1 MTLNGMANTYFM
13 EFAHNTGLIMA
24 VVFLDRVIA
33 NRSLSSRATIV
44 SGLLFGGAAVL
55 SMAATMA
62 VWEGII
68 FDARTVILSVG
79 ALFGGPVVAA
89 ISATVAAAYRLYLGG
104 AGATVGVLVIA
115 TASAAGLLLR
125 HRYVRD
131 LLALDV
137 LPLLALGLAVH
148 TAAVLW
154 FALLPLDYVEDVLK
168 GPAFA
173 YVGTLTF
180 GTVLMGLMLREI
192 ERTKHFDRILRDS
205 HERLQ
210 SLFDTTATAL
220 LEEDISGVY
229 RTMRRLRGSGVEDL
243 RAHLAQYP
251 ALVDE
256 LAAEVKVLRCNPAA
270 VRLFRFQSEAH
281 RKTRIDAFFGPGAR
295 EAFINELCAIW
306 DGATRTE
313 QEAVFRVGDGTELT
327 AFIAVPLPETEE
339 QARHV
344 AVSILDVT
352 ALRSTERQVL
362 QEHERLREVLWG
374 TDVGTWE
381 WNVQTGQ
388 AIFDNRWAAIAGYEL
403 AELEPVS
410 IDTWTRLA
418 HPDDQQVSGTIL
430 EEVFAGKRDFYECEA
445 RMHHKDGR
453 WIWILDRGKVVE
465 WAPDGSPL
473 RMSGTHMDITDRKQ
487 AELRAE
493 HLSSVRG
500 TLLRCHAD
508 ILAARNEAEVFERTV
523 ATLVE
528 ARGYALAW
536 IGVPEGGPGKPVRP
550 VARAGPQSSYL
561 DGVTV
566 HWSDD
571 AFGQGPTG
579 RAIRTGE
586 IQVVDELSR
595 DEGFAPWLE
604 NAASHS
610 LVSSVAVPILADGQ
624 VLAALN
630 LYSSTPTVFEPEEI
644 GLIEE
649 FTQNVGLAVRALRLQ
664 AERTRLHSELE
675 NAALGAVTA
684 IAATI
689 EKRDPY
695 TAGHQQSVAA
705 LSVAIGKKLG
715 WDDFKLQ
722 GLRLGAMIHDIG
734 KISVPSEI
742 LNRPGGLSVPE
753 LTIIKSHAQVGYEI
767 LAKTSFPWPI
777 KEMVHQHHERLDGS
791 GYPNGLRGDQIVEEA
806 KVIGVADVVDAITS
820 HRPYRPGLGVEV
832 ALSEIERGRGAL
844 YEPSIVDACLGLF
857 REDGY
862 SIDKP

>member
-1 MTLNGMANTYFM
+1 MALNGMANTYFM
-13 EFAHNTGLIMA
+13 EFAHNTGLIVA

-33 NRSLSSRATIV
+33 NRSLSSRATIA

-89 ISATVAAAYRLYLGG
+89 ISATIAAAYRFHLGG

-168 GPAFA
+168 GPALA
-173 YVGTLTF
+173 YVGTLTL

-192 ERTKHFDRILRDS
+192 ERTKHFDSILRDS

-210 SLFDTTATAL
+210 NLFDTTATAL

-229 RTMRRLRGSGVEDL
+229 RAMRRLRESGVEDL

-251 ALVDE
+251 ALVDD

-270 VRLFRFQSEAH
+270 VRLFRFQSDDD

-306 DGATRTE
+306 DGASRTE
-313 QEAVFRVGDGTELT
+313 QEAMFRAEDGTELA
-327 AFIAVPLPETEE
+327 AFVVVPLPRTEE

-362 QEHERLREVLWG
+362 QERERLREVVWG

-388 AIFDNRWAAIAGYEL
+388 TVFNDRWAEIVGYTL

-410 IDTWTRLA
+410 IDTWERLA
-418 HPDDQQVSGTIL
+418 HPDDLTVSGAIL

-445 RMHHKDGR
+445 RMRHKDGR
-453 WIWILDRGKVVE
+453 WIWVLDRGKVVE

-487 AELRAE
+487 AELRAD
-493 HLSSVRG
+493 HLASVREA
-500 TLLRCHAD
+500 LLRCHAD
-508 ILAARNEAEVFERTV
+508 ILAARSEAEVFERTV

-536 IGVPEGGPGKPVRP
+536 IGVPEDGPDKLVRP
-550 VARAGPQSSYL
+550 VARAGTQSSYL
-561 DGVTV
+561 DGIVV

-571 AFGQGPTG
+571 DLGRGPTG
-579 RAIRTGE
+579 RAIRSGE
-586 IQVVDELSR
+586 IEVAHELQR
-595 DEGFAPWLE
+595 DESFEPWLE
-604 NAASHS
+604 HAENHS
-610 LVSSVAVPILADGQ
+610 LFSSVAAPIMADGQ

-630 LYSSTPTVFEPEEI
+630 LYSSIPAVFDAEEI
-644 GLIEE
+644 GLIQE
-649 FTQNVGLAVRALRLQ
+649 FAQNVGLAVRALRLQ
-664 AERTRLHSELE
+664 AERARLHSELE

-695 TAGHQQSVAA
+695 TAGHQESVAA
-705 LSVAIGKKLG
+705 LSEAIGRKLG
-715 WDDFKLQ
+715 WDAFKLQ

-734 KISVPSEI
+734 KVAVPSEI
-742 LNRPGGLSVPE
+742 LNRPGKLSDAE
-753 LTIIKSHAQVGYEI
+753 LAIIKSHTQVGYEI
-767 LAKTSFPWPI
+767 LERTTFPWPI
-777 KEMVHQHHERLDGS
+777 KEMVLQHHERLDGS
-791 GYPNGLRGDQIVEEA
+791 GYPQGLRADRIIDEA

-820 HRPYRPGLGVEV
+820 HRPYRPGLGVES
-832 ALSEIERGRGAL
+832 ALSEIERGRGTL
-844 YEPSIVDACLGLF
+844 YDPAIADACLTLF
-857 REDGY
+857 RDDGY
-862 SIDKP
+862 SLDKA